1 MKADSIVPDH
11 SLRSLARA
19 EWLSFSGGPS
29 EHMLLFV
36 QAVHRF
42 AFAHGRQKDDVW
54 MADYAYGCL
63 SGEVLEWFEDL
74 DPDVKQDW
82 SRLRQAMVT
91 KFRQSKLVPTTSG
104 AASGPHR
111 VRVVRGDGTVLGYV
125 SPPNPTAHIT
135 VVASA
140 DEALVLNLPK
150 VCDGQEKAAR
160 IRIAASDSDV
170 VAYPFLGLENWKDD
184 HWIVRACEEG
194 PKGSVFKERARADTH
209 NVPQVASSNVWSI
222 KKLDNSIE
230 ELCMHWMEDTGSRS
244 GLKAMIP
251 SASNSPIYLWM
262 RKAPVGSEESV
273 KLILER
279 F

>member
-1 MKADSIVPDH
+1 MKGDITPDH
-11 SLRSLARA
+11 SLQSLARA
-19 EWLSFSGGPS
+19 EWLSFSDGHS
-29 EHMLLFV
+29 EHVLLFV

-74 DPDVKQDW
+74 NPDVRQDW

-91 KFRQSKLVPTTSG
+91 KFRQSKLVPTSASA
-104 AASGPHR
+104 AASGPQVASSSVSRSR

-160 IRIAASDSDV
+160 IRIAVS
-170 VAYPFLGLENWKDD
+170 LG
-184 HWIVRACEEG
+184 G
-194 PKGSVFKERARADTH
+194 
-209 NVPQVASSNVWSI
+209 
-222 KKLDNSIE
+222 
-230 ELCMHWMEDTGSRS
+230 
-244 GLKAMIP
+244 
-251 SASNSPIYLWM
+251 IY
-262 RKAPVGSEESV
+262 G
-273 KLILER
+273 
-279 F
+279 